1 MHTDDS
7 THRIEHINKQES
19 ENHYQHIKTEHL
31 TPLKLTEYGSNTFR
45 CRYKSVQLGYR
56 FASRGIFDYQT
67 NHCGE
72 QDSPENTATYPG
84 HHQTGGNKESE
95 HSQKGSTFGNM
106 SKTYKCCIVIYDDA
120 RVLHANKGDE
130 QADTCSDGF
139 IQRSWNSLQYQATH
153 LGDSKNNEDD
163 TFQQHGGEG
172 KLPGV
177 SHAKTYGIYK
187 ECVKTHARSQCERL
201 LGIDRHY

>member
-1 MHTDDS
+1 
-7 THRIEHINKQES
+7 
-19 ENHYQHIKTEHL
+19 
-31 TPLKLTEYGSNTFR
+31 
-45 CRYKSVQLGYR
+45 
-56 FASRGIFDYQT
+56 
-67 NHCGE
+67 
-72 QDSPENTATYPG
+72 
-84 HHQTGGNKESE
+84 
-95 HSQKGSTFGNM
+95 M

-201 LGIDRHY
+201 LGIDRHYQRTDDGCQGCSRKHTTGRHAGQGAEDTRIDGQDIGHGKECGDARHDLCADIVLLRIEAEDFLNCCVHLFK